1 MPLQAL
7 TRDDD
12 PRQRQRVDEAL
23 RAAAR
28 DRDAHTLMKAYET
41 AADLASADGNADAAA
56 FFLTH
61 AYVWA
66 LVAGSGAADRLA
78 ARLQALG
85 RPDVDE
91 VPW

>member
-1 MPLQAL
+1 MPRQAL
-7 TRDDD
+7 TRADD
-12 PRQRQRVDEAL
+12 PRRRQRVDEAL

-28 DRDAHTLMKAYET
+28 DGDAQALMNAYET

-66 LVAGSGAADRLA
+66 LVAGAGAADRLA
-78 ARLQALG
+78 TRLQALG
-85 RPDVDE
+85 RLDVDDMLG
-91 VPW
+91 

>member
-12 PRQRQRVDEAL
+12 RRQRQRVDEAL

-28 DRDAHTLMKAYET
+28 DGDAQALMQAYET

-91 VPW
+91 VPG